1 MTYLPGTGGGGAT
14 GVAGGDL
21 TGSYPNPTL
30 AAAGTAGTYQSVTTD
45 SKGRVTAGKRTY
57 FVSTSYADLAAAI
70 TAAAGATLVIPPG
83 SYTYGGTCTIASGT
97 TIIAHGATI
106 TQTTNNVALVKG
118 SGVSRVSIYGGTWVG
133 VGSSTL
139 IAGTDGL
146 LTFSN
151 SGATNSSDVRIVGA
165 KVSDASCGISATRTD
180 RLWVRDCDVSD
191 FYVYGILASKSND
204 FTITDNVIRNC
215 EQAGAAQ
222 AYGIQAT
229 GDQDG
234 GFTQSR
240 GVIRGNRITGV
251 DCWDGIM
258 SHDCDVLTITENV
271 IQGVRAG
278 IDVGA
283 FTAANVIRSLTIA
296 NNHITAT
303 TTNTWGA
310 TSAHSYGIYA
320 SGYDATARAARAT
333 ITGNTLTGF
342 NAITGST
349 FGGDPGCIIVRHCD
363 DATVHGNVITDV
375 GTWTTWPGI
384 YVVGTVNRVAITGN
398 TLHGEMDGGGV
409 RFASA
414 TVDVASVTGNV
425 IHQLTAAN
433 PAIVSTGSTVGQ
445 FAQTGNV
452 TTATR
457 LLGIDTFTGLV
468 PVPPRSVASI
478 GDAGYT
484 FEPTSDPWSL
494 RFDTALTNNRTLNLS
509 GTGAQKG
516 DWVEVTRTGLG
527 AFTLDVGG
535 LYTFPSATPGYV
547 RAQFDGAQW
556 RLVARATW

>member
-97 TIIAHGATI
+97 TIVAHGATV

-139 IAGTDGL
+139 IGGTDGL

-151 SGATNSSDVRIVGA
+151 SGATNSSDVRIEGVT
-165 KVSDASCGISATRTD
+165 VSDASCGISATRTD
-180 RLWVRDCDVSD
+180 RLWIRDCDVSD

-215 EQAGAAQ
+215 EQTGAAQ

-240 GVIRGNRITGV
+240 GLIRGNRITGV
-251 DCWDGIM
+251 DAWDGIM
-258 SHDCDVLTITENV
+258 SHDCDVLTITDNV

-278 IDVGA
+278 IDIGNL
-283 FTAANVIRSLTIA
+283 FTTNVIRSLTIA

-320 SGYDATARAARAT
+320 SGYDATSRAGRVA
-333 ITGNTLTGF
+333 ITGNTLSGF
-342 NAITGST
+342 NKLTGT
-349 FGGDPGCIIVRHCD
+349 FGGDPGCIVVKDCD
-363 DATVHGNVITDV
+363 DVTVGNNVFDDI
-375 GTWTTWPGI
+375 GNWTTWPGV
-384 YVVGTVNRVAITGN
+384 YVVGAVNRLAISGN
-398 TLHGEMDGGGV
+398 TMQGAMNGGGV

-414 TVDVASVTGNV
+414 TVDLCSVSGNV
-425 IHQLTAAN
+425 IHQTTTSDAAII
-433 PAIVSTGSTVGQ
+433 ATSSTCTQ
-445 FAQTGNV
+445 FDHAGNV
-452 TTATR
+452 TNATK
-457 LLGIDTFTGLV
+457 LLDIDTFTGFV
-468 PVPPRSVASI
+468 PVPQKSVASI
-478 GDAGYT
+478 GDASWT
-484 FEPTSDPWSL
+484 FEPTSDPWHL
-494 RFDTALTNNRTLNLS
+494 RFDATLTANRTVNLS
-509 GTGAQKG
+509 GVGARKG
-516 DWVEVTRTGLG
+516 DTAEVTRTGLG

-556 RLVARATW
+556 RLVARAVW